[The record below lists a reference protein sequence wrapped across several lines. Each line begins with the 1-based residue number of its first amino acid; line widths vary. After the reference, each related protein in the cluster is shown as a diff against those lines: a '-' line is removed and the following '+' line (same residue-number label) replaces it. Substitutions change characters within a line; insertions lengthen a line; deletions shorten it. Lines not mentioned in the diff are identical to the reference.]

1 MIARDG
7 ERMVVSGAVTLAG
20 VAALLEQGRAQIL
33 EGARVVDLAGVTELD
48 SSALAMLLAW
58 LREARARNREL
69 AFTGF
74 PEGLAAIARLYGV
87 DGLLAVA
94 QPDPSTHH

>member
-7 ERMVVSGAVTLAG
+7 ERMGVSGAVTLAG

-33 EGARVVDLAGVTELD
+33 DGARVVDLSGVTELD
-48 SSALAMLLAW
+48 SSVLAMLLAW
-58 LREARARNREL
+58 LREAKSRDREL
-69 AFTGF
+69 AFTGL
-74 PEGLAAIARLYGV
+74 PGGLTAIARLYGV
-87 DGLLAVA
+87 DGLLAVV